1 MSVERRARC
10 DLFFIGKCP
19 AYFGAEREPVFK
31 NVKVL
36 KRTKATIQI
45 EYVQRGKVF
54 KDTFPL
60 NSVIISDWEETEE
73 GAKKR
78 QELTDM
84 RKKTMEENG
93 TSVGFGKKKKG

>member
-1 MSVERRARC
+1 MDTERRSRV

-19 AYFGAEREPVFK
+19 AYFGDGREPIFK
-31 NVKVL
+31 NVKVV

-60 NSVIISDWEETEE
+60 TTVIVSEWEETVE
-73 GAKKR
+73 GAKIR
-78 QELTDM
+78 AERTEQ
-84 RKKTMEENG
+84 RKKSLAEGGMG
-93 TSVGFGKKKKG
+93 AFGRKKKDA